1 MTDALIPEEI
11 HHDSLLALTPPK
23 ISGDALVHRLNV
35 GGSMPAYRIALD
47 VLIQNFAQIQVR
59 PITGKIEQSDPS
71 SFRPQPG
78 SHRRRPMD
86 WMKVN

>member
-1 MTDALIPEEI
+1 
-11 HHDSLLALTPPK
+11 
-23 ISGDALVHRLNV
+23 
-35 GGSMPAYRIALD
+35 MPAYRIALD